1 LRLAFFFLRSE
12 SSALP
17 KILNVL
23 PTNEYTGNGQMVYCT
38 KCGTK
43 NPDDA
48 TVCSQCGAPLY
59 AVGEAEG
66 QRRVEGECFGP
77 SRRSGEPYRRVEREC
92 FGLPRGGAIVGIVIG
107 LIILMAGLILFLRQW
122 GVIPGGVDVWPFVAI
137 IFGILIVIGALYGL
151 RRRY

>member
-1 LRLAFFFLRSE
+1 
-12 SSALP
+12 
-17 KILNVL
+17 
-23 PTNEYTGNGQMVYCT
+23 MVYCT

-92 FGLPRGGAIVGIVIG
+92 FGLPRGGAIVGIAIG
-107 LIILMAGLILFLRQW
+107 LIIVIAGLIWLLQQLRPGLIPS
-122 GVIPGGVDVWPFVAI
+122 GVEVWPFAAI
-137 IFGILIVIGALYGL
+137 IFGILIVVGALYGL